1 MKKIIFHL
9 GAREP
14 DYRTLMRLQK
24 DFELDGRIIPVS
36 RIVVA
41 DQTHSNL
48 VHICSETDCG
58 AGFGNHPQIPVVD
71 GLATNLPNQFLLI
84 RTADCTPILLH
95 DRKGSLVA
103 AIHSGREGTRKNI
116 AGKTV
121 KAIADN
127 FGIYPEDLK
136 AWIGAGICQRHY
148 EVDAATWDA
157 FSASLQD
164 QGIEPDMSLPRHI
177 DIPGCIFQQLT
188 AAGIPS
194 CNIGWEQIC
203 TFESPLHFSWR
214 RDATNNRQINLIGLE
229 YE

>member
-1 MKKIIFHL
+1 MKIFCHL
-9 GAREP
+9 GNRVP
-14 DYRTLMRLQK
+14 DYRGIMK
-24 DFELDGRIIPVS
+24 DHTDFMVGNKKIPAS
-36 RIVVA
+36 RVVIA
-41 DQTHSNL
+41 EQTHSDQA
-48 VHICSETDCG
+48 HICTEADCG
-58 AGFGNHPQIPVVD
+58 AGFHDHPQI
-71 GLATNLPNQFLLI
+71 ATADALITDIPGQYLLI

-116 AGKTV
+116 PGKTV

-203 TFESPLHFSWR
+203 TFESPLYFSWR